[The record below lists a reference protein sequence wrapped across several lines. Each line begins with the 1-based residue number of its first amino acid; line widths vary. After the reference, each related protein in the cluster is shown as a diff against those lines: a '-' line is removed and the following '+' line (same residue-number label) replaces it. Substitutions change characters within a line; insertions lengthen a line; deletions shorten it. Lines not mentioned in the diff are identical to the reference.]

1 MKVNEE
7 NIGKLFQQKLK
18 DVEIQPD
25 KAVWSAIEKQAGI
38 STSWPLW
45 AKLAV
50 FVAASA
56 LLLSSYFIFRNNATT
71 TEQPLV
77 QKPNI
82 EKESIRLTPIT
93 PTQTDSEKATE
104 QKLQKEKSGE
114 KKSSDK
120 EVNKKPVVAKQ
131 PKKNA
136 GKVASKANAG
146 EKLVKNTSSTAVVK
160 VEEKKSRP
168 EDVVFEPQLVSFD
181 DMENG
186 ADIVEDVD
194 TGGVNNVASQDTST
208 IRFSEDPVVC
218 FGEDAV
224 LKVFGGVEYDWSN
237 GSHMP
242 SIKVSPVEN
251 STYWVI
257 VTDNNGRQQKH
268 EFHVSVD
275 RECSAVF
282 VPSAFTPNGDG
293 LNDEFK
299 AEGQGI
305 QQFEMVVFDR
315 QGTIIFRANDI
326 NMSWDG
332 TFKGELLPAVSYFY
346 RINYMDAKGVAH
358 ELRGQVFLI
367 R

>member
-1 MKVNEE
+1 MKINEE

-25 KAVWSAIEKQAGI
+25 KAVWPAIKKQAGI

-50 FVAASA
+50 FTLVSA
-56 LLLSSYFIFRNNATT
+56 LLISSYFIFRNNATT
-71 TEQPLV
+71 SELPLV
-77 QKPNI
+77 HKQVVNKENTPLTHPKPEKTDTRIKVEQKPQQEN
-82 EKESIRLTPIT
+82 LPV
-93 PTQTDSEKATE
+93 
-104 QKLQKEKSGE
+104 
-114 KKSSDK
+114 KKSYE
-120 EVNKKPVVAKQ
+120 EVNKKIVAEKQ
-131 PKKNA
+131 TKKAGRKEAPKTNAEEKPKKNTA
-136 GKVASKANAG
+136 ASSVAQ
-146 EKLVKNTSSTAVVK
+146 
-160 VEEKKSRP
+160 VEEEKSRP
-168 EDVVFEPQLVSFD
+168 EDVVFEPQLVTFD
-181 DMENG
+181 DL
-186 ADIVEDVD
+186 EDREDSPVATD
-194 TGGVNNVASQDTST
+194 TGNVNIVASQDTST

-237 GSHMP
+237 GSHMS

-305 QQFEMVVFDR
+305 QEFEMLVFDR
-315 QGTIIFRANDI
+315 QGTIIFHANDI
-326 NMSWDG
+326 NMAWDG
-332 TFKGELLPAVSYFY
+332 KFKGELLPAVSYFY
-346 RINYMDAKGVAH
+346 RINYVDAKGVAH